1 MSDKRTTRDFLIDSD
16 AEAPRFAGR
25 SPDEKAAVVR
35 AAGRE
40 YSDAELYRII
50 VAKAIH
56 EGRFYSKAQFDLA
69 ARELATIEQA
79 DELLAMLE
87 RRPGCEAWRRGQ
99 LMVCECRVTWK
110 DDDRRRARR
119 PSGSS

>member
-16 AEAPRFAGR
+16 AEASRFAGR
-25 SPDEKAAVVR
+25 SPGEKAAVVR

-56 EGRFYSKAQFDLA
+56 GRA
-69 ARELATIEQA
+69 
-79 DELLAMLE
+79 LL
-87 RRPGCEAWRRGQ
+87 
-99 LMVCECRVTWK
+99 
-110 DDDRRRARR
+110 
-119 PSGSS
+119 